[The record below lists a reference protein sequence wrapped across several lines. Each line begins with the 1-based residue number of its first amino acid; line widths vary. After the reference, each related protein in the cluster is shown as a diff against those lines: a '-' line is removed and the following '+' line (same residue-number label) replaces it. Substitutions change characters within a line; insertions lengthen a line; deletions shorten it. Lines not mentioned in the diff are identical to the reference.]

1 MYLLLKLPY
10 RFFESFCNR
19 YNSYVHEN
27 DHGLLDFKRNS
38 TFKCKTVRK
47 FKRESAVSKDKL
59 RIISS
64 EHRLCVN
71 TVLQDY

>member
-1 MYLLLKLPY
+1 MDLLLKLPN

-27 DHGLLDFKRNS
+27 DHCLLDFKRNS
-38 TFKCKTVRK
+38 TFKYKSVRK
-47 FKRESAVSKDKL
+47 FKRESAVNKDKL

-64 EHRLCVN
+64 ELRLCVN